1 MKKNYMA
8 PVMEIEIVKMTKNLM
23 LTVSPGDPVGDDE
36 TVTADTK
43 QFSDEYSLD
52 GKYLW
57 E

>member
-23 LTVSPGDPVGDDE
+23 LTVSPGNPVGE
-36 TVTADTK
+36 GEEVTADSK

>member
-23 LTVSPGDPVGDDE
+23 LTVSPGDPIGDDE